1 MATISGL
8 NADMDKA
15 KQILYEKSVLC
26 EETQMKL
33 SEYSELF
40 YISDKLNSKQELD
53 LAEADKNIRKLDRE
67 NKKKD
72 KTIKELKGNF
82 FSNQGMI
89 YL

>member
-40 YISDKLNSKQELD
+40 YRSDKLNSKQELD

-72 KTIKELKGNF
+72 KTIEELKGKH
-82 FSNQGMI
+82 FSDQSMI
-89 YL
+89 